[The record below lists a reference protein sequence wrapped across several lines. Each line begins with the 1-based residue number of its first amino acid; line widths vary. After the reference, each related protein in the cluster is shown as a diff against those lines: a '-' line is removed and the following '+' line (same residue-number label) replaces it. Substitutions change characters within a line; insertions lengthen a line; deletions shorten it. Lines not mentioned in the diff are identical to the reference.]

1 VRDFLK
7 EGKKM
12 ACNNYKNRNYKS
24 ALQFFNSTDQD
35 ILATNTVTNP
45 VSVELGDEVTDT
57 GIAFDL
63 LTRSIRVNANG
74 LYRFSAIVN
83 IVGGTAG
90 LVTVAM
96 TLDGNTLPETAK
108 TVDIGGA
115 TTEVAVPLETVRRLS
130 TCCALSEHNIGIV
143 AYSDG
148 TAVGAIDS
156 VSGNAVK
163 LA

>member
-1 VRDFLK
+1 
-7 EGKKM
+7 M
-12 ACNNYKNRNYKS
+12 ACKNYKNRNYKS
-24 ALQFFNSTDQD
+24 AIQFLNTTDQD
-35 ILATNTVTNP
+35 ILATNTVLNP
-45 VSVELGDEVTDT
+45 VLVELGDEILDT

-63 LTRSIRVNANG
+63 MTRGIRVNANG
-74 LYRFSAIVN
+74 LYRFSANVN

-90 LVTVAM
+90 LVTVAL
-96 TLDGNTLPETAK
+96 TLDGNPLQDTVK

-115 TTEVAVPLETVRRLS
+115 TTEVDVSIETLRRLS
-130 TCCALSEHNIGIV
+130 TCCALTEHTIGVI

-148 TAVGAIDS
+148 TAVGTIDN

>member
-1 VRDFLK
+1 
-7 EGKKM
+7 M

-24 ALQFFNSTDQD
+24 ALQFYNTTDQD

-45 VSVELGDEVTDT
+45 VYVELGDAITDT

-63 LTRSIRVNANG
+63 LTRSVRVNANG
-74 LYRFSAIVN
+74 LYRFSANIN
-83 IVGGTAG
+83 IVGGTGG
-90 LVTVAM
+90 LVTVVM
-96 TLDGNTLPETAK
+96 TLDDTPMPETRK
-108 TVDIGGA
+108 TVNIGAA
-115 TTEVAVPLETVRRLS
+115 TTEVEVSMETVRRLA
-130 TCCALSEHNIGIV
+130 TCCALSEHTIGVI

-156 VSGNAVK
+156 VSGNAIK

>member
-1 VRDFLK
+1 
-7 EGKKM
+7 M
-12 ACNNYKNRNYKS
+12 ACKNYKNRNFKS
-24 ALQFFNSTDQD
+24 AVQFFNTVDQD
-35 ILATNTVTNP
+35 ILATNTVLNP
-45 VSVELGDEVTDT
+45 VLVELGDATLDT

-63 LTRSIRVNANG
+63 LTRSVRVNANG

-90 LVTVAM
+90 LVTLAM
-96 TLDGNTLPETAK
+96 TLDGVPMLETIK
-108 TVDIGGA
+108 TVDIGTA
-115 TTEVAVPLETVRRLS
+115 TTEVVVPLETIKQLS
-130 TCCALSEHNIGIV
+130 TCSALTEHTIGVI

-148 TAVGAIDS
+148 TAVGTIDN